1 MVEWYRGYNVQRSA
15 GYWLGSRDGTI
26 IETHYVDSDHVT
38 IQNLEKFC
46 EKHCQMTWSI
56 AYIPTK
62 YLGITFR
69 FFRKVSWFNSF
80 NGSVF
85 NQYSYIF
92 CNVL

>member
-1 MVEWYRGYNVQRSA
+1 MVEWYRGYNVQRSDD
-15 GYWLGSRDGTI
+15 YWIGSRDGTI

-69 FFRKVSWFNSF
+69 FFGKEDIKMFENEKYRLEKIDHIPVW
-80 NGSVF
+80 
-85 NQYSYIF
+85 
-92 CNVL
+92 